1 MKNSKRPSLH
11 KKKRVTRRGVGKSGV
26 FLILLYFSFTLQADD
41 IEIYLSPPVTPLPSN
56 ILLIIDESKN
66 MKGDHRRK
74 LLSAL
79 IDEEGILSKDS
90 NTNINAAL
98 ISFNSNLPSNTSSNT
113 DSEDETRIRVLSDFK
128 YIGEKNSK
136 SKIVSAVE
144 ELNPEGSSPVVKAL
158 SEAVRWYKNS
168 IIESQVSA
176 PKEYTSPLKA
186 IQNKAKDNWCR
197 PNAMVL
203 LTAGT
208 PGRSD
213 RVIKTEYQGTPC
225 DTTAPFSS
233 TENQPGL
240 CAQEIAQW
248 AYGTDLMPQESYPGW
263 KGKQHVLTH
272 TVGIQTPEN
281 SEAEM
286 FLKTIAYRGG
296 GTYYR
301 GQTASAITEALS
313 KIIDEVNTS
322 IPYSYTPPA
331 IPYRPDKAVIS
342 GGFIYV
348 PVFSPEVGIFWKGNL
363 LKYKTGIDEE
373 GFQFIRDQN
382 DRDVFNDDLMFQKGL
397 QDYWGTAE
405 TQQDGASSKM
415 SKGTTRQLYTWLD
428 GESKDL
434 TYIPAASSVS
444 PNRVHVDNSRI
455 RPSMLGVNTAYERLK
470 ILNWVNWQG
479 RYQGRDKAEVMPMGA
494 PLHTKPVVVNYKNE
508 NSVVLINTT
517 EGILHAFNTGG
528 NSPGGGDELWAF
540 IPQQLLAD
548 LAALKR
554 NPPSSIP
561 HYGLDGPLIVYEAV
575 DNGITRKFAVF
586 GMRRGGRS
594 LYALD
599 ISNRTAPKLAWQ
611 INAAGSANFSRLGQT
626 WSDPRFLNMEL
637 NGSAGK
643 DVLVFGGGYDPSQDN
658 TSLRTDDNYGN
669 AIFVIDAI
677 NGERLAYFSADSSTD
692 SSSFSLQIG
701 SMKNGIIGILP
712 VDVNSNG
719 VTDRLYAT
727 DVGGRIFR
735 IDIPDSA
742 FSDTTISGGMIAD
755 INDRGEGFKR
765 FFNAPEVAYYSRGSE
780 RFLAILIGSGFIPQP
795 LKNTV
800 TDRFYMIKDTAVWTA
815 PRNSKGEIEYI
826 SIGEGELYDA
836 SNNLIQEGSESEIIQ
851 AGTELAGKSGW
862 YINLIDNGVKQKV
875 FSKARIFNSV
885 ISFTSFQA
893 KRTESED
900 ICAATSSM
908 GDNSLYAI
916 KLIDGTAVLDI
927 NEDNDLDASD
937 RSKKLRSSGYP
948 ATPVIITP
956 PANND
961 SNGKGLTIIGPGNTF
976 RLPDRFFPLSWEEV
990 IDQYPPTY
998 PQK

>member
-1 MKNSKRPSLH
+1 
-11 KKKRVTRRGVGKSGV
+11 
-26 FLILLYFSFTLQADD
+26 
-41 IEIYLSPPVTPLPSN
+41 
-56 ILLIIDESKN
+56 
-66 MKGDHRRK
+66 
-74 LLSAL
+74 
-79 IDEEGILSKDS
+79 
-90 NTNINAAL
+90 
-98 ISFNSNLPSNTSSNT
+98 
-113 DSEDETRIRVLSDFK
+113 
-128 YIGEKNSK
+128 
-136 SKIVSAVE
+136 
-144 ELNPEGSSPVVKAL
+144 
-158 SEAVRWYKNS
+158 
-168 IIESQVSA
+168 
-176 PKEYTSPLKA
+176 
-186 IQNKAKDNWCR
+186 
-197 PNAMVL
+197 
-203 LTAGT
+203 
-208 PGRSD
+208 
-213 RVIKTEYQGTPC
+213 
-225 DTTAPFSS
+225 
-233 TENQPGL
+233 
-240 CAQEIAQW
+240 
-248 AYGTDLMPQESYPGW
+248 
-263 KGKQHVLTH
+263 
-272 TVGIQTPEN
+272 
-281 SEAEM
+281 
-286 FLKTIAYRGG
+286 
-296 GTYYR
+296 
-301 GQTASAITEALS
+301 
-313 KIIDEVNTS
+313 
-322 IPYSYTPPA
+322 
-331 IPYRPDKAVIS
+331 
-342 GGFIYV
+342 
-348 PVFSPEVGIFWKGNL
+348 
-363 LKYKTGIDEE
+363 
-373 GFQFIRDQN
+373 
-382 DRDVFNDDLMFQKGL
+382 
-397 QDYWGTAE
+397 
-405 TQQDGASSKM
+405 
-415 SKGTTRQLYTWLD
+415 
-428 GESKDL
+428 
-434 TYIPAASSVS
+434 
-444 PNRVHVDNSRI
+444 
-455 RPSMLGVNTAYERLK
+455 
-470 ILNWVNWQG
+470 
-479 RYQGRDKAEVMPMGA
+479 
-494 PLHTKPVVVNYKNE
+494 
-508 NSVVLINTT
+508 
-517 EGILHAFNTGG
+517 
-528 NSPGGGDELWAF
+528 
-540 IPQQLLAD
+540 
-548 LAALKR
+548 
-554 NPPSSIP
+554 
-561 HYGLDGPLIVYEAV
+561 
-575 DNGITRKFAVF
+575 
-586 GMRRGGRS
+586 
-594 LYALD
+594 
-599 ISNRTAPKLAWQ
+599 
-611 INAAGSANFSRLGQT
+611 
-626 WSDPRFLNMEL
+626 MEL